1 MAQSKL
7 TRRYLSTL
15 EPGKTVWE
23 GGVGYKKQ
31 ANDGIWKI
39 KYRLAPG
46 SARRKTETVGRD
58 STGCTVEIARKALT
72 SRQGEVVKGR
82 FDMRRFLSCPTLA
95 QFTVGDVDWRDMT
108 PKKLRDVPLGPFLE
122 WSRANKKSWTTD
134 LQRIRSDM
142 LPRWGNRT
150 MDRIAPEDLERFK
163 SDRLKEGRSPATI
176 NRTLALLKTIYSK
189 AVAWGKVADN
199 PVKQI
204 SLLRENNR
212 RLRFLEVDELGRL
225 LSACKES
232 RNQFLYPLVLIVVGT
247 GLREGEAMGL
257 RWSDV
262 DMDRRLLTLPDSKG
276 GGRCTFPFSDEVWAA
291 FLTIPK
297 VARNPYVFPADGG
310 KPMAFPR
317 TAFQNALAAAE
328 ITDFHFHDLRHT
340 YASHLVMEG
349 VDLLTV
355 KELLRHKSLDM
366 TLRYAHLAPEHKRKA
381 VDTMGGVLRNAG
393 QTAAAVQGET
403 SVCNSPR

>member
-7 TRRYLSTL
+7 TRRYLSKL
-15 EPGKTVWE
+15 EPGKIVWE
-23 GGVGYKKQ
+23 GGVGYKRQ
-31 ANDGIWKI
+31 AGDGIWKI
-39 KYRLAPG
+39 KYRIAPG
-46 SARRKTETVGRD
+46 STRRKTETVGRD
-58 STGCTVEIARKALT
+58 STGCTVEIARKALA

-95 QFTVGDVDWRDMT
+95 QFTVGDAAWRDLT
-108 PKKLRDVPLGPFLE
+108 PKELRDVGLGPFLE

-142 LPRWGNRT
+142 LPRWARKKLDEIT
-150 MDRIAPEDLERFK
+150 PEDLERFK

-189 AVAWGKVADN
+189 AAAWEKVADN
-199 PVKQI
+199 PVKQV
-204 SLLRENNR
+204 SLLRENNQ
-212 RLRFLEVDELGRL
+212 RLRFLEVEELSRL
-225 LSACKES
+225 LEACKES
-232 RNQFLYPLVLIVVGT
+232 RNQYLYPLVLIAVGT
-247 GLREGEAMGL
+247 GLREGEVMGL
-257 RWSDV
+257 RWADV

-276 GGRCTFPFSDEVWAA
+276 GERCTFPFSDEVWAA

-297 VARNPYVFPADGG
+297 VADNPHVFPGADE
-310 KPMAFPR
+310 KAMTFPR
-317 TAFQNALAAAE
+317 TAFENAMKTAKV
-328 ITDFHFHDLRHT
+328 TDFHFHDLRHT

-355 KELLRHKSLDM
+355 KELLRHKTLEM

-381 VDTMGGVLRNAG
+381 VDTMGAVLRKAG
-393 QTAAAVQGET
+393 SGTVVDVPGDV
-403 SVCNSPR
+403 SVKS